1 MDELPG
7 LLTPMLET
15 QMELLA
21 PDFGLLGVG
30 TLGNKLTEDLSPP
43 RSHVSDLLPFKHF
56 KMFLW
61 LQI

>member
-43 RSHVSDLLPFKHF
+43 RSHVSDL
-56 KMFLW
+56 
-61 LQI
+61 